1 MFVSMFS
8 ACAQTPAENASPV
21 NKRYSSKRQPKQ
33 ETTFRYRVEVSSRI
47 VGFNIM
53 VNGADLMAADGGY
66 DMTSSQIII
75 NDWMVSGNNRLDIT
89 IFWPDGIKYAPGI
102 SSATFKLFS
111 NDTLVKEFRWP
122 AANMDA
128 QKSYPHTFTEIFKA
142 ESFPNVL
149 LERAERVISSAGVL
163 PRKDQEEIAALAG
176 QLRKA
181 FTEKNIDSIGELFAA
196 KYDDLAAARFT
207 TTAAVKEEVDAKY
220 RELMGKEGYTV
231 NFNGRNSYF
240 SAVDD
245 RAVRLGQGRIGF
257 PEPAL
262 IITWRENKKTV
273 RWDMELYFA
282 KIDGSWIIIR

>member
-1 MFVSMFS
+1 MFVALFS
-8 ACAQTPAENASPV
+8 ACAQTPPENSPPV
-21 NKRYSSKRQPKQ
+21 RRRSGSTRPSKQD
-33 ETTFRYRVEVSSRI
+33 TTFRYRVDVSSQI

-53 VNGADLMAADGGY
+53 VNGVELFAADGGGNL
-66 DMTSSQIII
+66 TSQTII
-75 NDWMVSGNNRLDIT
+75 NDWMVSGNNKIDIT
-89 IFWPDGIKYAPGI
+89 IFWPDGVNYAPGI

-122 AANMDA
+122 AANQDTQRA
-128 QKSYPHTFTEIFKA
+128 YPHTFTETFKA

-149 LERAERVISSAGVL
+149 LERAERVISSVGVL
-163 PRKDQEEIAALAG
+163 PRKDQEEIAALAA
-176 QLRKA
+176 QLRRA
-181 FTEKNIDSIGELFAA
+181 FTEKNIEKVNELLTA

-207 TTAAVKEEVDAKY
+207 TTAAVKEEVAVKY

-231 NFNGRNSYF
+231 YFNGRNSYF

-262 IITWRENKKTV
+262 IITWREDRKTV

-282 KIDGSWIIIR
+282 KIDGEWIIIR